1 MSLFPPVVLL
11 APRVTPDSVT
21 VWRECVRRGW
31 EVQRLSSWRIPSE
44 FKEQPKRFIVYAE
57 PLFAE
62 AVADQLDCVL
72 VEPPPDWLE
81 KLPERYR
88 KRRVQVSTL
97 GRTRGLGGPLFVKPA
112 EGKSFEAKVYR
123 SPADLP
129 EIGTFDESLP
139 VLCSEPVTW
148 ELEVRCFVRDRKLAS
163 LSPYWRRGE
172 LAQSA
177 DGSWPFLPGEAE
189 EALAFAESLLADS
202 EVMLPPAFVLD
213 VGITREV
220 GWAVV
225 EGNPCWGAGLYGCDV
240 AAVLDSLAESMV
252 PLASA
257 TEDLMSWTSPRVQE
271 RLRQINPSIPAPS
284 ARSTTA

>member
-1 MSLFPPVVLL
+1 
-11 APRVTPDSVT
+11 VT

-31 EVQRLSSWRIPSE
+31 EVQRLSSWRVPSE

-97 GRTRGLGGPLFVKPA
+97 GETRGLDGPLFVKPA

-123 SPADLP
+123 SPAELP
-129 EIGTFDESLP
+129 EIGTFDESHP

-172 LAQSA
+172 LAQSSDA
-177 DGSWPFLPGEAE
+177 SWPFLPGEAE
-189 EALAFAESLLADS
+189 EALAFAESLLVDL

-213 VGITREV
+213 VGITKEF

-225 EGNPCWGAGLYGCDV
+225 EGNPSWGAGLYGCDV

-257 TEDLMSWTSPRVQE
+257 TEDLMSWTSPRV
-271 RLRQINPSIPAPS
+271 RGKFRD
-284 ARSTTA
+284 RCG